1 MFFLYSLFCLKNFK
15 NEVFLKI
22 IGNLSKIDFLESLY
36 LYGLEG
42 CDGSC
47 VGAGSG
53 ENYQK
58 LILWGEVKNH
68 TFYKGGGMKW
78 EN

>member
-1 MFFLYSLFCLKNFK
+1 MVL
-15 NEVFLKI
+15 V
-22 IGNLSKIDFLESLY
+22 
-36 LYGLEG
+36 
-42 CDGSC
+42 
-47 VGAGSG
+47 SG

-78 EN
+78 GN